1 MSEPKQHPSDAHDA
15 SLEQATGG
23 FAGQTGY
30 DSDFADGQYN
40 NENIVNADGT
50 SADRAGSYES
60 GYAQPDRD
68 SALTPQSP
76 RDAVGDGE
84 PSNNY
89 TEGRELDSAGNLVV
103 ED

>member
-1 MSEPKQHPSDAHDA
+1 MSDQKKRPSDAHD
-15 SLEQATGG
+15 SIEQATGG

-30 DSDFADGQYN
+30 NSDFTEGHYD
-40 NENIVNADGT
+40 NASVVPSEGT
-50 SADRAGSYES
+50 VDDRAGSYES
-60 GYAQPDRD
+60 GYATPDRD

-76 RDAVGDGE
+76 RDAVGDNE

-103 ED
+103 EE

>member
-1 MSEPKQHPSDAHDA
+1 MSEPKQRPADAQA
-15 SLEQATGG
+15 ESLEQATGG
-23 FAGQTGY
+23 FAGQKGY
-30 DSDFADGQYN
+30 NSDFAEGQYN
-40 NENIVNADGT
+40 DEHSASADGT
-50 SADRAGSYES
+50 VDDRAGSYES
-60 GYAQPDRD
+60 GYAKPDRD

>member
-1 MSEPKQHPSDAHDA
+1 MSDQEKRPSEAQDE

-30 DSDFADGQYN
+30 NSDFTEGHYDSERIAHP
-40 NENIVNADGT
+40 DGT
-50 SADRAGSYES
+50 VDDRAGSYES
-60 GYAQPDRD
+60 GYATSDRD

-76 RDAVGDGE
+76 PDAVGDDE
-84 PSNNY
+84 PTNNY

-103 ED
+103 EE